1 MKLHRRGPL
10 AFLLICTLALAQ
22 LQTSSNSSGQEEWG
36 HFVVHIDVNRVQVD
50 AVVTDAK
57 GRPVTGLTAK
67 DFEIFQDGMPQA
79 INTFSY
85 VAEGVKAA
93 LAIENSSRA
102 KSDSAIPAP
111 PVPLSRQ
118 QVRRQIVLM
127 VDDLGL
133 SPTGVACVRVALKKF
148 VDRDMQ
154 PGDLVAIVR
163 TGAGVGALQQF
174 TTDRRVLYAAINQVK
189 VHFLA
194 RASSFVP
201 VDLSRSLEPPSIA
214 GTTFNADRYAAA
226 DAAEKCFE
234 DANSAIG
241 SLAAIRYIVQGL
253 RDLPGRKALILFSEK
268 MQISQRPDQVDS
280 DKECEDY
287 RTVEAILHKVTDA
300 AERSAVVI
308 YTIDPHGLDPLV
320 ADASSNPF
328 GGGPLPAGQPP
339 IDQLNTQLKETSIAD
354 FFGKGGLLKLA
365 RETGGTFAF
374 ENDIARLIREAVSDS
389 SSYYLLGYRPPAS
402 TFEGKNASQKFHS
415 VAVKVKR
422 AGLRVRSRTG
432 FYGVPGSGGT
442 DSSSLSKAQQFA
454 RVLMS
459 PFTENDIHLRITSFF
474 SEVEKPLLTTFVY
487 IDANDLNFISAANGS
502 QQSTINAVSATFDK
516 DGAAVNS
523 TQRTYTLASADTN
536 EARDQRGAILTL
548 QQVVTKPGP
557 YQVRVAVRDA
567 ISGKMG
573 SANQFIEVPNL
584 NRGRLA
590 LSGIL
595 LKRAMPSEAGR
606 DVAKDSNPKNI
617 ETDTT
622 EAIRIFK
629 PGDTIRW
636 YYEVFNAKG
645 GLDQRTNL
653 KVQVRVFRDGSQI
666 MQSPP
671 ASASFLQN
679 PSTRYVATSGHMVLG
694 PSFTPGDYALQ
705 VIVKDELAKKQSTA
719 WQWIG
724 FEVQNP

>member
-1 MKLHRRGPL
+1 MRHLVAL
-10 AFLLICTLALAQ
+10 VLICTSAFPQ
-22 LQTSSNSSGQEEWG
+22 LQLSNSNEDESGR
-36 HFVVHIDVNRVQVD
+36 FVVHINVNRVQVD

-57 GRPVTGLTAK
+57 GRPVTGLTPK
-67 DFEIFQDGMPQA
+67 DFEILQDGVHQT
-79 INTFSY
+79 ITTFSY
-85 VAEGVKAA
+85 VAEGVKSVP
-93 LAIENSSRA
+93 AIGKSSRA

-111 PVPLSRQ
+111 PVPLSPQ
-118 QVRRQIVLM
+118 QARRQIVLM

-133 SPTGVACVRVALKKF
+133 SPTGVAYVRVALKKF

-154 PGDLVAIVR
+154 PGDLVAVVR

-174 TTDRRVLYAAINQVK
+174 TTDKRLLYSAIDQVK
-189 VHFLA
+189 VHFMA

-201 VDLSRSLEPPSIA
+201 VDLSRSLEPPSVA

-280 DKECEDY
+280 DKECQNY
-287 RTVEAILHKVTDA
+287 RTVEAVLRKVTDA

-339 IDQLNTQLKETSIAD
+339 TDELNTQLHETSIAD
-354 FFGKGGLLKLA
+354 FFAKGGLLKLA
-365 RETGGTFAF
+365 RETGGTFGF
-374 ENDIARLIREAVSDS
+374 ENDTARLIREAVSDS
-389 SSYYLLGYRPPAS
+389 SNYYLLGYRPPTS

-415 VAVKVKR
+415 IAVKVKR
-422 AGLRVRSRTG
+422 AGLTVRSRSG
-432 FYGVPGSGGT
+432 FYGVPGRGGT
-442 DSSSLSKAQQFA
+442 DTSAFSKAQQFA

-459 PFTENDIHLRITSFF
+459 PFAENDIHLRITSFF
-474 SEVEKPLLTTFVY
+474 SEVDKPLLTTFVY
-487 IDANDLNFISAANGS
+487 IDTNDLNFKSAPDAS
-502 QQSTINAVSATFDK
+502 RQSTINAVSATFDK

-523 TQRTYTLASADTN
+523 TQRTYTLAGTDMN
-536 EARDQRGAILTL
+536 DARDQRGAILTL
-548 QQVVTKPGP
+548 QQVVAKPGP

-584 NRGRLA
+584 SRGRLA

-595 LKRAMPSEAGR
+595 LKRTIPSEAAR
-606 DVAKDSNPKNI
+606 NPSNGSNRKND
-617 ETDTT
+617 ETDSS

-645 GLDQRTNL
+645 GPDQRTNL
-653 KVQVRVFRDGSQI
+653 KVQVRVFRDGSQM
-666 MQSPP
+666 MQSTP
-671 ASASFLQN
+671 APASFLQN

-694 PSFTPGDYALQ
+694 PRFTPGDYALQ
-705 VIVKDELAKKQSTA
+705 VIVKDELAKRHSTA